1 MLHLEVRVQAFT
13 VSLVYESHGGPLS
26 LSADFTLLP
35 ASLLNDFFSGI
46 KFNLHRVLY
55 LCWHIHTDLISLYH
69 SCLLVM
75 ADEDVRMVSLSSW
88 SMNVCCCVSP

>member
-55 LCWHIHTDLISLYH
+55 LCWAHPHRFDKSVPFLS
-69 SCLLVM
+69 
-75 ADEDVRMVSLSSW
+75 VSHGR
-88 SMNVCCCVSP
+88 

>member
-13 VSLVYESHGGPLS
+13 VSLAYESHGGPLS

-46 KFNLHRVLY
+46 KLNLHRVLY
-55 LCWHIHTDLISLYH
+55 LCWAHPHRFNKSVPFLS
-69 SCLLVM
+69 
-75 ADEDVRMVSLSSW
+75 VSHGR
-88 SMNVCCCVSP
+88 